1 MDSIVD
7 LSMCFRL
14 LYMLG
19 FETNRDEDSVVQ
31 GKLRNYYPMAQRKR
45 INLKEL
51 PLYES
56 QLLNAIAFFQGRPYA
71 TQAYNALTFYV
82 RQSESRVMKQVGFYA
97 RRLKMDEWE
106 LLELIYQDEEKAKE
120 LIEKATEVDLIE
132 RSEPDEFDDPG

>member
-1 MDSIVD
+1 M
-7 LSMCFRL
+7 
-14 LYMLG
+14 
-19 FETNRDEDSVVQ
+19 T
-31 GKLRNYYPMAQRKR
+31 QRKR

-97 RRLKMDEWE
+97 RRLKMDEWK

-120 LIEKATEVDLIE
+120 LIEKATQVDLIE